1 MSLAHQSIPLP
12 PQLSIPEAD
21 WQRTP
26 TTVRDEFLSLLKRVD
41 TLESRLKRDSSN
53 SSRPPSTDSAAKKRQ
68 RRVKPAERRKP
79 GARPG
84 HPGHQQALLAPT
96 STITLFP
103 ERCGCGRTEITALT
117 AYHTHQVIEL
127 PVIRPQ
133 VTHWRLHQG
142 QCLTCGK
149 TCKSSLSSDQTSGYG
164 PRLTAF
170 VGEVSGIV
178 SVSRSAVQELCAS
191 VFSIPLS
198 KGAIQ
203 KMINRVSE
211 ALAPHD
217 EAIGQVA
224 RAAPVNH
231 LDETSWLTQGV
242 RHWLW
247 VMTNPFV
254 AYFQIHRTRSQAAFK
269 QLIADW
275 RGILVSDDYGVYQ
288 SWEGL
293 RQTCLAHL
301 IRTAKGLAEHLESRV
316 ATFGR
321 RIRDELQ
328 RLCHMSTERP
338 TVGAWRA
345 WRARFRR
352 LIASASERLDL
363 AGTFARRLDR
373 EQESLWLFLDIPGIE
388 PTNNA
393 AERAHRF
400 GVLWR
405 KRTQGT
411 RSENGNRWV
420 ERVLSFRQTCRIRG
434 RPTFPLLVEALR
446 CRFQGK
452 TPDLRWITHQE
463 PLLACATPSSA

>member
-1 MSLAHQSIPLP
+1 MSLAYQSTPLP
-12 PQLSIPEAD
+12 PQFGIPEAD
-21 WQRTP
+21 WRRTP

-41 TLESRLKRDSSN
+41 ALESRLNRDSSN
-53 SSRPPSTDSAAKKRQ
+53 SSRPPSTDSAAKKRE
-68 RRVKPAERRKP
+68 RRVQLAERRKP
-79 GARPG
+79 GAKPG
-84 HPGHQQALLAPT
+84 HPGHQQTLLEPT
-96 STITLFP
+96 SIIPLFP
-103 ERCGCGRTEITALT
+103 ERCGCGRAEMTALT
-117 AYHTHQVIEL
+117 TYHTHQVIEL
-127 PVIRPQ
+127 PVVRPE

-142 QCLTCGK
+142 QCVSCGEQRK
-149 TCKSSLSSDQTSGYG
+149 ALLPRDQATGFG
-164 PRLTAF
+164 PRVTAL
-170 VGEVSGIV
+170 VGEMSGIV
-178 SVSRSAVQELCAS
+178 SVSRSALQDLCAS

-203 KMINRVSE
+203 KMINRVSQ
-211 ALAPHD
+211 ALAPHY

-242 RHWLW
+242 RYWLW

-254 AYFQIHRTRSQAAFK
+254 AYFQIHRTRSRAAFE

-275 RGILVSDDYGVYQ
+275 KGILVSDDYGVYQ
-288 SWEGL
+288 SWRGL

-301 IRTAKGLAEHLESRV
+301 IRTAKGLAEHLESGI

-345 WRARFRR
+345 WQARFRH
-352 LIASASERLDL
+352 LISSTTGRLDQ

-373 EQESLWLFLDIPGIE
+373 EQESLWLFLDLPGID

-400 GVLWR
+400 GVLWQ

-411 RSENGNRWV
+411 RSETGNQWV

-434 RPTFPLLVEALR
+434 RPTFPLLVDAVR
-446 CRFQGK
+446 CRFKGAV
-452 TPDLRWITHQE
+452 PDLRWITHQE
-463 PLLACATPSSA
+463 LLLACAAL

>member
-1 MSLAHQSIPLP
+1 MSPAHQSTPLP
-12 PQLSIPEAD
+12 PKAGIPVSD

-26 TTVRDEFLSLLKRVD
+26 TTVQGEFLSLLKRVD
-41 TLESRLKRDSSN
+41 ALEARLNCDSSN
-53 SSRPPSTDSAAKKRQ
+53 SNRPPSTDSAAKKR
-68 RRVKPAERRKP
+68 ERRKP
-79 GARPG
+79 GAKPGRPG
-84 HPGHQQALLAPT
+84 HRQVLLEPT
-96 STITLFP
+96 TTISLFP
-103 ERCGCGRTEITALT
+103 EPCGCGHSSVSNLT
-117 AYHTHQVIEL
+117 TYQTHQAIEL
-127 PVIRPQ
+127 PVIRPV

-142 QCLTCGK
+142 QCGACGK
-149 TCKSSLSSDQTSGYG
+149 LHKASLPPDQTTGFG

-170 VGEVSGIV
+170 VGEMSGIV
-178 SVSRSAVQELCAS
+178 NVSRSAVQDLCAS

-211 ALAPHD
+211 ALVPHY
-217 EAIGQVA
+217 EAIGRVA

-242 RHWLW
+242 KHWLW
-247 VMTNPFV
+247 VMTNPLV
-254 AYFQIHRTRSQAAFK
+254 AYFQIHSPRSQAAFE

-275 RGILVSDDYGVYQ
+275 QGTLVSDDYGVYQ
-288 SWEGL
+288 SWKGL

-301 IRTAKGLAEHLESRV
+301 IRTAKGLAEHLESGI
-316 ATFGR
+316 AAFGR

-338 TVGAWRA
+338 TVGQWRA
-345 WRARFRR
+345 WYARFRH
-352 LIASASERLDL
+352 LISCATARLDK

-373 EQESLWLFLDIPGIE
+373 EQEALWLFLALPGIS

-400 GVLWR
+400 GVIWR
-405 KRTQGT
+405 KRTRGT
-411 RSENGNRWV
+411 YSEKGNRWV

-434 RPTFPLLVEALR
+434 RPTFPLLMEAVR
-446 CRFQGK
+446 CRFKG
-452 TPDLRWITHQE
+452 TAPDLRWITHQE
-463 PLLACATPSSA
+463 PLLACATP